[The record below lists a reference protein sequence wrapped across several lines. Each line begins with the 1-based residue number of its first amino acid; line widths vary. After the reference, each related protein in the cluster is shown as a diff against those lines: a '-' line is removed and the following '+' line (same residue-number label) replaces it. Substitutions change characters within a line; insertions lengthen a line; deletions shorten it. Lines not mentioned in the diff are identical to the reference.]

1 MSTSKKTDLAKGLV
15 LPVLFLAVWIGW
27 TRTHE
32 SLLIP
37 SPWKSVLATQEL
49 WKSHALQDYLV
60 TSLRRYFLGL
70 LLGTSLGFL
79 GGALLG
85 GSRWLERFLLPNIN
99 MFRQVPLVGWIPL
112 LVIWFG
118 MEDLSRVV
126 LIAMGAFFP
135 MLLNTHA
142 GIRRVPTG
150 YLEVG
155 DAFGL
160 SRWGRFHRIVL
171 PASLPWIRSG
181 TILSLTFG
189 WTILVA
195 SELLTQANG
204 GLSDILDIGRERFR
218 LELVNAGIVIFGLLG
233 FLFNLAA
240 TRIWSI
246 GRLKWLSQNIH
257 TQTKRG
263 TP

>member
-1 MSTSKKTDLAKGLV
+1 MSTRKKLDLAKGLV
-15 LPVLFLAVWIGW
+15 IPVLFLSVWILW
-27 TRTHE
+27 TRSHE

-37 SPWKSVLATQEL
+37 SPWKSVLATKQL
-49 WKSHALQDYLV
+49 WETHALQGYLV
-60 TSLRRYFLGL
+60 TSLRRYFFGL
-70 LLGTSLGFL
+70 LLGTSLGFAV
-79 GGALLG
+79 GGLLG
-85 GSRWLERFLLPNIN
+85 SSRWLERFFLPNLN

-135 MLLNTHA
+135 ILLNTHA
-142 GIRRVPTG
+142 GIRRVPAG

-155 DAFGL
+155 DVFGL
-160 SRWGRFHRIVL
+160 SRWERFQRIVL
-171 PASLPWIRSG
+171 PSALPWIRSG

-204 GLSDILDIGRERFR
+204 GLSDILDVGRERFR
-218 LELVNAGIVIFGLLG
+218 LEMVNAGIIILGLLG
-233 FLFNLAA
+233 FAFNFLA
-240 TRIWSI
+240 TRLWSI
-246 GRLKWLSQNIH
+246 GPLRWLSQNIH
-257 TQTKRG
+257 NSHEAR
-263 TP
+263 